1 MKQIVKKKYPVT
13 YKDKKDWI
21 TFTKRLENIY
31 DKDTDFIK
39 QNTTENKIRRLDLH
53 GLSLNQAN
61 KIVKKFIIESFEGGY
76 KKLLIITGK
85 GLRSKVHK
93 NPYLS
98 EQMNV
103 LKYSVPEFIKND
115 ENLFEK
121 ISRISTA
128 DLKDGGEGAFY
139 IFFKKVKKSI
149 E

>member
-1 MKQIVKKKYPVT
+1 MRKKYPAT
-13 YKDKKDWI
+13 PKDEKDWI
-21 TFTKRLENIY
+21 AFTKHLEDVY
-31 DKDTDFIK
+31 DKETNIIK
-39 QNTTENKIRRLDLH
+39 QNTLKDKILKLDLH

-61 KIVKKFIIESFEGGY
+61 KIVKKFIIKSFENGY

-85 GLRSKVHK
+85 GLRSKVHR

-98 EQMNV
+98 EQMSV
-103 LKYSVPEFIKND
+103 LKHSVPEFIKND
-115 ENLFEK
+115 EDLFGK

-139 IFFKKVKKSI
+139 IFFKKVRKSI